1 MNSAIL
7 SFKSATN
14 GPYLV
19 TTNIYFL
26 EYRKKKSFLSLKQ
39 LALMW
44 IPGISRF
51 SKLVIVCD
59 MTLNIGFK

>member
-1 MNSAIL
+1 MSHKWAIL
-7 SFKSATN
+7 I
-14 GPYLV
+14 V

-26 EYRKKKSFLSLKQ
+26 QYVKKKSFLSLKQ

-59 MTLNIGFK
+59 MTLNIGFSHGF